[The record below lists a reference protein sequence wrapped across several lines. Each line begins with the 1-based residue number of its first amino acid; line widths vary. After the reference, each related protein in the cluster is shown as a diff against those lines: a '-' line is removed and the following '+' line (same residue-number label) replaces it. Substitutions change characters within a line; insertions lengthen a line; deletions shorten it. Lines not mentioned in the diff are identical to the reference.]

1 MESASSLSAAASKSR
16 RGWYGLGSIASTS
29 IPNTESSRLGVK
41 GSRWPRE
48 TTGAPPATGAP
59 DGAPPR
65 GAHLRDADLRD
76 ADLRGAFLRGAD
88 LRGADL
94 TGAVLTGAFLR
105 GADLRGA
112 DLRDAVLRDADLGA
126 DLRDAVLRDADLTGA
141 VITGAFLRGADLTRA
156 VLRDAVLRDADLTG
170 ADLRDA
176 REDFRKILAA
186 APAEVAGLLLAVN
199 EGRIDGGCY
208 EGECCCLIGTIAN
221 MRGVDYRDLAKSSVE
236 LEPDMSRPAEVLFL
250 AISRGHKPETNS
262 VAKIVRDWIVEW
274 QAEQASAGAS
284 S

>member
-1 MESASSLSAAASKSR
+1 M
-16 RGWYGLGSIASTS
+16 
-29 IPNTESSRLGVK
+29 
-41 GSRWPRE
+41 
-48 TTGAPPATGAP
+48 ATGKKMAT
-59 DGAPPR
+59 DELKRILELHRKWACGETGGKR
-65 GAHLRDADLRD
+65 
-76 ADLRGAFLRGAD
+76 ADLRGADLRGAVLTGAVLTRAVLRDAVLRDAFLRGAD
-88 LRGADL
+88 LRD
-94 TGAVLTGAFLR
+94 AFLR

-112 DLRDAVLRDADLGA
+112 DLRDAV
-126 DLRDAVLRDADLTGA
+126 
-141 VITGAFLRGADLTRA
+141 
-156 VLRDAVLRDADLTG
+156 LTG

>member
-1 MESASSLSAAASKSR
+1 M
-16 RGWYGLGSIASTS
+16 
-29 IPNTESSRLGVK
+29 
-41 GSRWPRE
+41 
-48 TTGAPPATGAP
+48 ATGKKMAT
-59 DGAPPR
+59 DELKRILELHRKWACGETGGKR
-65 GAHLRDADLRD
+65 AD
-76 ADLRGAFLRGAD
+76 LRGAD
-88 LRGADL
+88 LRGAVL
-94 TGAVLTGAFLR
+94 TGAVLTRAVFR
-105 GADLRGA
+105 DAVLRGA
-112 DLRDAVLRDADLGA
+112 DLRDAFLRADLRGAVLTGADLRGA

-141 VITGAFLRGADLTRA
+141 VITGAFLRSADLTRA